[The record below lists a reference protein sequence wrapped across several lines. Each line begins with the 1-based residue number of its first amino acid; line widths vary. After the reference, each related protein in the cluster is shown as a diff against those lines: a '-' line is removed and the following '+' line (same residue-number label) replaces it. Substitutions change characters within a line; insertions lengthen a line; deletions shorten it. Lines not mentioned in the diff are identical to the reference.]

1 MVGVVDTAVMGRMPD
16 ASYIGAVAVGATIFS
31 SIYWLFGFLR
41 MGTTGLVAQA
51 SGAGDTRELSRI
63 AARGLGVALAISASV
78 LLLKWPIETMMFAL
92 FEASDQVETFARS
105 YFSIRIWGAP
115 ALMIYMVCLGMLFG
129 TQRMQVTLWLSV
141 LLNVTNV
148 VLDLLFVLGFGW
160 GVAGVAAATLISE
173 WLAACIALLVV
184 VRMIIAAGWQRSWLT
199 GLWQGREVVRLFQV
213 SGNLIIRSFFV
224 QLPFFVFTL
233 IGARFGD
240 VVLAANALLM
250 QFFFVM
256 AFGLD
261 GFAHTAETLS
271 GYAYGARDRSGLRNA
286 VRYSLIWAVIFSA
299 LITAVYALAGPWL
312 INQLTTLPD
321 VRGTAIDLLPWV
333 AVSPLVAVIAFHL
346 DGVFIGTTR
355 TAELRNSM
363 FAAASL
369 FGLVLWLT
377 LDMLGNQGL
386 WLAMISFLGVR
397 GLLLIAQ
404 YPRLERRA
412 DADV

>member
-1 MVGVVDTAVMGRMPD
+1 VANITIPMVGVVDTAVMGRMPD

-63 AARGLGVALAISASV
+63 AARGLGVALAISAAV

-213 SGNLIIRSFFV
+213 SGNLIIRSFM
-224 QLPFFVFTL
+224 
-233 IGARFGD
+233 AR
-240 VVLAANALLM
+240 
-250 QFFFVM
+250 
-256 AFGLD
+256 
-261 GFAHTAETLS
+261 E
-271 GYAYGARDRSGLRNA
+271 
-286 VRYSLIWAVIFSA
+286 
-299 LITAVYALAGPWL
+299 
-312 INQLTTLPD
+312 
-321 VRGTAIDLLPWV
+321 IDLGCVTPF
-333 AVSPLVAVIAFHL
+333 A
-346 DGVFIGTTR
+346 
-355 TAELRNSM
+355 TA
-363 FAAASL
+363 
-369 FGLVLWLT
+369 
-377 LDMLGNQGL
+377 
-386 WLAMISFLGVR
+386 
-397 GLLLIAQ
+397 
-404 YPRLERRA
+404 
-412 DADV
+412 